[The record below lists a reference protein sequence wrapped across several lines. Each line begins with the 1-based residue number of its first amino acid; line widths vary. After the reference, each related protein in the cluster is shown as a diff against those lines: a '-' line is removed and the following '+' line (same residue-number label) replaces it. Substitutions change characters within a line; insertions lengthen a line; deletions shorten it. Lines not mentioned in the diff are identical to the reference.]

1 MPFNPSTFVNPGQ
14 FADYSSYS
22 GMGGTDQ
29 MKSLKQVA
37 QKAFGVPP
45 DADPEQAPAGGVPP
59 QSFSEFATQAVAP
72 VMNTYNNL
80 SNRANQASQ
89 GNIFNAVIGQK
100 PTAQQQQAA
109 SQPFNYQSAVEQIDK
124 E

>member
-14 FADYSSYS
+14 FSDYSSYS

-37 QKAFGVPP
+37 QQALGVAP
-45 DADPEQAPAGGVPP
+45 DANPDQAPAGGVPP

-72 VMNTYNNL
+72 VMNTFNNL

-89 GNIFNAVIGQK
+89 GNIFNAVTGQK
-100 PTAQQQQAA
+100 PATQQQVA
-109 SQPFNYQSAVEQIDK
+109 SQPFNYQSAVDQIDK